1 MKFVPLSAKERF
13 AALQSGE
20 VDILSRT
27 TTWTLTRDAKLGF
40 DFVGITFYDGQG
52 FMVRKRDRI
61 KTLKDLSGA
70 TICVNSG
77 TTTEL
82 NVADHFTSH
91 NIKYKLLAFEKS
103 DEVVKA
109 YEKGRCDA
117 YTTDHSGL
125 YANRLKLSKPSEH
138 EILPIS
144 ISREPLGPAVRHGD
158 NRWADIV
165 RWTLFAI
172 LSGELYDVT
181 SSNIA
186 DRKKHAKDPE
196 VKRLLGTIPSNDG
209 LGLAV
214 DWSYQVLR
222 QVGNYREIYDR
233 NLGEHSQLKIKRMA
247 NRLWKH
253 GGLHYPM
260 PFR

>member
-1 MKFVPLSAKERF
+1 M
-13 AALQSGE
+13 
-20 VDILSRT
+20 
-27 TTWTLTRDAKLGF
+27 
-40 DFVGITFYDGQG
+40 
-52 FMVRKRDRI
+52 
-61 KTLKDLSGA
+61 
-70 TICVNSG
+70 
-77 TTTEL
+77 
-82 NVADHFTSH
+82 
-91 NIKYKLLAFEKS
+91 
-103 DEVVKA
+103 
-109 YEKGRCDA
+109 
-117 YTTDHSGL
+117 
-125 YANRLKLSKPSEH
+125 
-138 EILPIS
+138 
-144 ISREPLGPAVRHGD
+144 
-158 NRWADIV
+158 